1 MFSQNRTLKKFRP
14 MLVLVVFPLG
24 LGLFAFALALVFVPP
39 IPPFL
44 YTANLGIMG
53 VVFGATIP
61 APGVLVF
68 VSITL
73 IAFVIMLF
81 YLRGQ
86 QQAELIHQM
95 IVDTLR
101 ETEQKRRQFLHR
113 LDHEIKNPLTA
124 LQAALV
130 NLRESELAEERQRAS
145 HNAER
150 AVARLTRLLTDLR
163 KLSDLEER
171 PLEQLTVDI
180 PELLED
186 VVGAVRALPAF
197 EKRTI
202 NLLISHVPWPFP
214 TVIGD
219 RDLLGLVMYNLIENA
234 LKFTSVDQTVEIRAL
249 EDERAIVVE
258 VADSGAGIP
267 ADELS
272 KIFEELYR
280 GANARGIE
288 GSGLGLALVQRI
300 VKLHD
305 GQVKVRSHQDEPH
318 GTVFTVRL
326 PVKK

>member
-1 MFSQNRTLKKFRP
+1 MFSQNRTLEKFRP
-14 MLVLVVFPLG
+14 MLLLVLFPLG
-24 LGLFAFALALVFVPP
+24 LGLSAFALARVLVRP

-44 YTANLGIMG
+44 YTANFGIIG
-53 VVFGATIP
+53 IVFGAAIHSP
-61 APGVLVF
+61 SVLVF

-73 IAFVIMLF
+73 IAFIFVLF

-86 QQAELIHQM
+86 QQTELIHQM
-95 IVDTLR
+95 MIDTMR
-101 ETEQKRRQFLHR
+101 ETEQRRRQFLHR

-197 EKRTI
+197 EKRTV

-214 TVIGD
+214 TVMGD

-234 LKFTSVDQTVEIRAL
+234 LKFTSVDEAVEVRAL
-249 EDERAIVVE
+249 EDEKTIVVE
-258 VADSGAGIP
+258 VADSGPGIP
-267 ADELS
+267 SDELS

-300 VKLHD
+300 VKLHS
-305 GQVKVRSHQDEPH
+305 GQIKVRSHQDEPH

>member
-1 MFSQNRTLKKFRP
+1 MFSQGSILKKFRP
-14 MLVLVVFPLG
+14 MLVLVLFPLG
-24 LGLFAFALALVFVPP
+24 LGLSAFALARVFLQP

-44 YTANLGIMG
+44 YTANLATMGI
-53 VVFGATIP
+53 VFGATIHDP
-61 APGVLVF
+61 SVLVF

-73 IAFVIMLF
+73 VAFIFVLF

-86 QQAELIHQM
+86 QQTEFIHQM
-95 IVDTLR
+95 MVDTLR
-101 ETEQKRRQFLHR
+101 DSEQRRRQFLHR

-145 HNAER
+145 LNAER

-171 PLEQLTVDI
+171 PLEQLTVNI
-180 PELLED
+180 PEMLED

-197 EKRTI
+197 EKRTV

-214 TVIGD
+214 TVTGD

-234 LKFTSVDQTVEIRAL
+234 LKFTSGDESVEVRAL
-249 EDERAIVVE
+249 EDEKAIVIE
-258 VADSGAGIP
+258 VADSGPGIP
-267 ADELS
+267 SEELP

-300 VKLHD
+300 VKLHS
-305 GQVKVRSHQDEPH
+305 GQIKVRSHQDDPR